1 MDLTEDAL
9 QPEQPEKS
17 EQPENEQLEPEQL
30 EPEQPETEQLAA
42 PADERADAI
51 QSRIAEFN
59 GNLKWKENMVLACL
73 TNEIDE
79 AYRKDW
85 IADSN
90 MFFRRAAI
98 LKKRHG

>member
-1 MDLTEDAL
+1 MDLTEDTL
-9 QPEQPEKS
+9 QPEKS
-17 EQPENEQLEPEQL
+17 EQPEKEQLDHEQPEQL
-30 EPEQPETEQLAA
+30 EPEMFAA
-42 PADERADAI
+42 PADERTAAI

-59 GNLKWKENMVLACL
+59 GNLKWKENMILACL

-85 IADSN
+85 VTDSN

>member
-1 MDLTEDAL
+1 MDLTEDTL
-9 QPEQPEKS
+9 QPEQPEN
-17 EQPENEQLEPEQL
+17 EQPEPESEL
-30 EPEQPETEQLAA
+30 PEQLAA
-42 PADERADAI
+42 PADERAAAI

-59 GNLKWKENMVLACL
+59 GNLRWKENMVLACL

>member
-1 MDLTEDAL
+1 MDLTEDTL
-9 QPEQPEKS
+9 QPEPES
-17 EQPENEQLEPEQL
+17 EQSEH
-30 EPEQPETEQLAA
+30 EQPKPLAA
-42 PADERADAI
+42 PTDERADAI

-73 TNEIDE
+73 TNEINE